1 MPVYQCRE
9 CNGNIDPTEQ
19 VRCPS
24 CNEKKPLSCSKCNE
38 PINHHDIH
46 GIEKLRT
53 KRPLL
58 CKACGNDNEVVKCPL
73 CKIAQPRSNG
83 VTVSQVEGANV
94 YHKACL
100 NKRRE
105 VIRYA
110 NMAAP
115 ASAAMFVIIAFLVQS
130 SSKAAFFG
138 CLVTAAVLF
147 VAIRMFRTIIEP
159 R

>member
-19 VRCPS
+19 VSCPS
-24 CNEKKPLSCSKCNE
+24 CHIKKPLSCSKCNE

-58 CKACGNDNEVVKCPL
+58 CKSCGVDNEVVKCPI
-73 CKIAQPRSNG
+73 CKIAQVRSHG
-83 VTVSQVEGANV
+83 VTLSEVEGANV

-100 NKRRE
+100 EKRRE
-105 VIRYA
+105 AIRLA
-110 NMAAP
+110 NIAAP
-115 ASAAMFVIIAFLVQS
+115 ASAVGLLIIGFLIRGTNPMALTGCVIS
-130 SSKAAFFG
+130 
-138 CLVTAAVLF
+138 AVILF
-147 VAIRMFRTIIEP
+147 VAIKMFRTIIEP